1 MSDTLP
7 SAERGARR
15 PWIVGTIIIPGDN
28 DRYVLHPH
36 WPWYAGGFVILA
48 FIAYVLFSLFV
59 PRSEVTTDDARVT
72 AHYAVIAPRVAG
84 QVVSVDVEDN
94 QMVKKGQLLARLD
107 DRDFRVAVDEA
118 QAQLDRD
125 LAQVANAEA
134 ALARQPALV
143 AQEQAQVRQASAR
156 LDLAEANATRYDNLA
171 NSGSGSRQAQQQARA
186 TQREQASRVEEAR
199 AAVQAATRELAV
211 LRAAREAAL
220 SAVKADRARLA
231 QAKLDL
237 GYTRITAP
245 VDGMVGQREAEPGN
259 YVAPGAALMAVVP
272 LEETFVEANY
282 REVAL
287 KHVAPGQRVRI
298 HVDAYD
304 IDLDGVVDSVP
315 PATGAAFS
323 PVGPENATGNFTKIV
338 QRLPVKIRFAAG
350 QPEVRHL
357 RMGMSVET
365 RIETHFADVIGG
377 KRQTAYL
384 GAKEAVE

>member
-1 MSDTLP
+1 
-7 SAERGARR
+7 
-15 PWIVGTIIIPGDN
+15 
-28 DRYVLHPH
+28 
-36 WPWYAGGFVILA
+36 
-48 FIAYVLFSLFV
+48 
-59 PRSEVTTDDARVT
+59 
-72 AHYAVIAPRVAG
+72 
-84 QVVSVDVEDN
+84 
-94 QMVKKGQLLARLD
+94 
-107 DRDFRVAVDEA
+107 
-118 QAQLDRD
+118 
-125 LAQVANAEA
+125 
-134 ALARQPALV
+134 
-143 AQEQAQVRQASAR
+143 
-156 LDLAEANATRYDNLA
+156 
-171 NSGSGSRQAQQQARA
+171 
-186 TQREQASRVEEAR
+186 
-199 AAVQAATRELAV
+199 
-211 LRAAREAAL
+211 
-220 SAVKADRARLA
+220 
-231 QAKLDL
+231 
-237 GYTRITAP
+237 
-245 VDGMVGQREAEPGN
+245 
-259 YVAPGAALMAVVP
+259 MAVVP